1 MFWIWKD
8 RVIELE
14 KKIATSEQDIRSAT
28 SQAQL
33 FFNHGKHYARQLND
47 FFAPSLLL
55 NAQETEAFLSEE
67 FIPCVR
73 GWEENHWKPWQPG
86 EALLENVIR
95 IGEYTESRGDRS
107 NAFKIP
113 HYAPFIGS
121 STTLIIISDDNTA
134 DQAIGLLQS
143 LAIRTATT
151 LPHQSQYTLIDPV
164 GSGAAFPMQR
174 YLPFVRETGDDI
186 RRDLDQVSKDI
197 QRIIATYLD
206 AGSDSFELLDPDVR
220 INQRLEI
227 ILAANFPKRYD
238 RRAIEA
244 LQNIGNT
251 GPKAGKYLILHYNQS
266 QDLPRDMSMRDFEN
280 AVYIDLT
287 NGYGKNQSNACKLSF
302 RPDIAPS
309 PSLQKEIFDKLGKA
323 KPPQR
328 NLDWDKNCGIPESEW
343 WTKTSAKI
351 IETPIGGYGSSEL
364 LKIWFGENGDKRVC
378 AHGMMG
384 AMTGAGKSTLYHVLI
399 MGLAT
404 RYSPEEI
411 KFYLID
417 GKQGVEFQ
425 PYRDLPHA
433 EVVSLHSPPEL
444 SRSVLAELL
453 VEMEYRYTLF
463 SEPDIRVQDLAGY
476 YEKKQP
482 RGKLPR
488 ILLLVDEYQELFEGD
503 QDGIASSYL
512 LKLSQQGRAAGIH
525 MLLASQKF
533 GAAGMLNRD
542 AIFGNFHLLMAM
554 QMRHDDIQSLT
565 GFGRRGKQYIMT
577 CDLPGKIV
585 VNDDLG
591 NDGSNKLGKV
601 AFLSSND
608 RDKLIQKL
616 NCKAHE
622 QFSADE
628 LPLRAVLDGKEQPN
642 IVENPHFRK
651 LLENSNWLTA
661 QEWQAK
667 ARQAVHLGGLGVT
680 DWFSADRPRVMWLG
694 QEFSVRGQ
702 ALIVMRRRMA
712 ENAVIIGSE
721 NTARY
726 GMLAGILSSL
736 AISNSPI
743 DSKFYIFDRSMSET
757 QWCKTLHSISDSVLR
772 PSGFS
777 VEFTRNSKDVS
788 PLIESLITE
797 IERRTNL
804 EDDERIAE
812 PSIFVVMT
820 ELDQVDDIRRQN
832 DSYGMV
838 DSPLGEKFRRLYVD
852 GSRLGLHLILSFSGL
867 RAMLNVIDDR
877 RDLINFR
884 HRVGLQMSEDES
896 FTFVRNRLASRLQLD
911 GNKPISALYL
921 DVESDRTVRF
931 KPYSTES
938 IIPLDEQLTE
948 ISSVLNQWRK
958 TNEHE

>member
-8 RVIELE
+8 RVSEL
-14 KKIATSEQDIRSAT
+14 KLKIAAAEQEIQNIT
-28 SQAQL
+28 HQAQL
-33 FFNHGKHYARQLND
+33 FFHHGKHYAGKIDEYFRPQ
-47 FFAPSLLL
+47 FLL
-55 NAQETEAFLSEE
+55 NAQNTEIFLSEASA
-67 FIPCVR
+67 PCVR
-73 GWEENHWKPWQPG
+73 GWNESYWKSWQPE
-86 EALLENVIR
+86 EALLDSAIR
-95 IGEYTESRGDRS
+95 IGDYVESRGDRS
-107 NAFKIP
+107 NPFNVP

-121 STTLIIISDDNTA
+121 NTTLVIVSDDNTA
-134 DQAIGLLQS
+134 EQAVALLQS
-143 LAIRTATT
+143 LAIRTAVT

-174 YLPFVRETGDDI
+174 YLPFVRESGDDI

-206 AGSDSFELLDPDVR
+206 AGSDSFELLDQDVR
-220 INQRLEI
+220 VNQRLEI

-251 GPKAGKYLILHYNQS
+251 GPKAGKYLIIHYNKS

-280 AVYIDLT
+280 AVYIDVSK
-287 NGYGKNQSNACKLSF
+287 GYGNYPSNACQLRF
-302 RPDIAPS
+302 TPDAAPS
-309 PSLQKEIFDKLGKA
+309 ASLQKEIFEKLSKS

-328 NLDWDKNCGIPESEW
+328 NLDWDKTAGIPEEEW

-364 LKIWFGENGDKRVC
+364 LKIWFGENSNQRVC

-404 RYSPEEI
+404 RYSPEQL
-411 KFYLID
+411 KVYLID

-453 VEMEYRYTLF
+453 VEMEHRYALF
-463 SEPDIRVQDLAGY
+463 SEEGVRVQDLAGY
-476 YEKKQP
+476 YAKEQP

-503 QDGIASSYL
+503 QDGLASSYL

-565 GFGRRGKQYIMT
+565 GFGRRGKQLITT

-591 NDGSNKLGKV
+591 NDNSNKLGKV
-601 AFLSSND
+601 AFLKSAD
-608 RDKLIQKL
+608 RDNLIQQL
-616 NCKAHE
+616 NNKAH
-622 QFSADE
+622 QHFSADE

-642 IVENPHFRK
+642 IIDNPHFRK
-651 LLENSNWLTA
+651 LLEHSDWLTG
-661 QEWQAK
+661 QEWQTK
-667 ARQAVHLGGLGVT
+667 ARQPVHSGGLGIT
-680 DWFSADRPRVMWLG
+680 DWFSADRPRPMWLG
-694 QEFSVRGQ
+694 QEFNVRGQ
-702 ALIVMRRRMA
+702 ALMVTRRRRA
-712 ENAVIIGSE
+712 ENAVLIGSD

-726 GMLAGILSSL
+726 GMLAGILGSL
-736 AISNSPI
+736 AVSGNPT
-743 DSKFYIFDRSMSET
+743 DSKFYIFDRSMAET
-757 QWCKTLHSISDSVLR
+757 PWCETLKMITESVLR
-772 PSGFS
+772 PVGFP
-777 VEFTRNSKDVS
+777 VEFTRSNKEVN
-788 PLIESLITE
+788 PLIETLIAE
-797 IERRTNL
+797 IETRTQL
-804 EDDERIAE
+804 EDDERLSK
-812 PSIFVVMT
+812 PSIFVIMT
-820 ELDQVDDIRRQN
+820 ELDQVDEIRRQS
-832 DSYGMV
+832 DGYGMV
-838 DSPLGEKFRRLYVD
+838 DSPLGEKFRRLYLD
-852 GSRLGLHLILSFSGL
+852 GPRLGIHLILSFSGL
-867 RAMLNVIDDR
+867 RAMLNVLDER
-877 RDLINFR
+877 RDLGEFR

-911 GNKPISALYL
+911 GSKPISALYL

-938 IIPLDEQLTE
+938 TIPLDEQLAE
-948 ISSVLNQWRK
+948 ISNILNQWGNK
-958 TNEHE
+958 S